1 MGRLCRYEVPP
12 LTAMPFLWDDPM
24 NTDRHIMLTAGQAI
38 RKVDLTALGELK
50 PIVVPR
56 GTRTASRWAGYVNT

>member
-1 MGRLCRYEVPP
+1 
-12 LTAMPFLWDDPM
+12 MPFLWDDPM
-24 NTDRHIMLTAGQAI
+24 NTDRHIMLTTGQAI

-56 GTRTASRWAGYVNT
+56 GTWPASRWAGCVNT